1 MRLLVFL
8 IPIFLFAANDK
19 EEITRLLNQW
29 PDDFNAQRLEPV
41 CSLFSSDAI
50 ASYPKS
56 VDRDYSAI
64 CGTFKNLFANS
75 DLKFTYDKPEI
86 KEILVN
92 GDLAIVRLVWTLKVS
107 KHDLLI
113 EKVVEN
119 GLDVFKKQP
128 DGTWKIAISY
138 AYPIE

>member
-1 MRLLVFL
+1 MKLLLILVPLFL
-8 IPIFLFAANDK
+8 LAGDK
-19 EEITRLLNQW
+19 EEVTRVLNQW
-29 PDDFNAQRLEPV
+29 SDDFNAERLEPV
-41 CSLFSSDAI
+41 CSLFANDSI
-50 ASYPKS
+50 AVYPKS
-56 VDRDYSAI
+56 QDRDYAAL
-64 CGTFKNLFANS
+64 CRNFKGIFANH
-75 DLKFTYDKPEI
+75 DLKFSYEKPEI

-92 GDLAIVRLVWTLKVS
+92 GDLAVVRLVWTLKVT

-128 DGTWKIAISY
+128 DGTWKIYISY